1 MAKARKRDAKG
12 LFLPGKVEP
21 RKDREARR
29 AERLAEAKRTG
40 DVAEVGRRLEQQEG
54 KKARQAL
61 FLEGLKEM
69 GTIRHGIRKAG
80 VQRRA
85 YREWMSTDPE
95 FPEMVLD
102 ARQEFAEA
110 LEEVVVGIVMDP
122 ETVKKVPIL
131 AITLLNANLPN
142 KYRPT
147 AIVQDEA
154 ARDLLRE
161 WRKAAREHP
170 KEVKEANRHLD
181 IPVEQQIDEILKQRG
196 KASEGAPVPEAKEE
210 MD

>member
-1 MAKARKRDAKG
+1 MSEAKKG
-12 LFLPGKVEP
+12 K
-21 RKDREARR
+21 RR
-29 AERLAEAKRTG
+29 ALTAKQERELSELKPRMAQVRFN
-40 DVAEVGRRLEQQEG
+40 
-54 KKARQAL
+54 QAQ

-69 GTIRHGIRKAG
+69 GTIRNGLRKAG
-80 VQRRA
+80 MTRHA
-85 YREWMSTDPE
+85 YRYWMESDPE
-95 FPEMVLD
+95 FPDRVLD

-142 KYRPT
+142 KYRPA

-161 WRKAAREHP
+161 WRKAARENP
-170 KEVKEANRHLD
+170 KVVGQVEKEAET
-181 IPVEQQIDEILKQRG
+181 PVEQQIDEILKRKQV
-196 KASEGAPVPEAKEE
+196 SE
-210 MD
+210 

>member
-12 LFLPGKVEP
+12 VFLPSEVAP
-21 RKDREARR
+21 RKDREARF
-29 AERLAEAKRTG
+29 AEELAEAKRTG
-40 DVAEVGRRLEQQEG
+40 DVIEVERRLKKQEG

-61 FLEGLKEM
+61 FIEGLKEM
-69 GTIRHGIRKAG
+69 GTVRNGIRKAG
-80 VQRRA
+80 VHRRA
-85 YREWMSTDPE
+85 YREWMATDPE

-110 LEEVVVGIVMDP
+110 LEEVVVGIVMDA

>member
-1 MAKARKRDAKG
+1 
-12 LFLPGKVEP
+12 LPGPVKKV
-21 RKDREARR
+21 RR
-29 AERLAEAKRTG
+29 VMTAK
-40 DVAEVGRRLEQQEG
+40 E
-54 KKARQAL
+54 KKAFNELDPRTQKKRL
-61 FLEGLKEM
+61 NQDNFLEGLKEM
-69 GTIRHGIRKAG
+69 GTIRNGLRRAG
-80 VQRRA
+80 VVRVT
-85 YREWMSTDPE
+85 YRDWMNNDPE
-95 FPEMVLD
+95 FPDRVLD

-122 ETVKKVPIL
+122 EAVRKVPIL

-170 KEVKEANRHLD
+170 QELAQAAKNFET
-181 IPVEQQIDEILKQRG
+181 PVDQQIDEILKRKQQG
-196 KASEGAPVPEAKEE
+196 E
-210 MD
+210 

>member
-1 MAKARKRDAKG
+1 MPKPRKRDAKG
-12 LFLPGKVEP
+12 VFLPSERED

-40 DVAEVGRRLEQQEG
+40 DLVEIERNLKQQEG

-61 FLEGLKEM
+61 FIEGLKEM
-69 GTIRHGIRKAG
+69 GTVRNGIRKAG
-80 VQRRA
+80 VHRRA

-170 KEVKEANRHLD
+170 KEVKETNRHLD

-196 KASEGAPVPEAKEE
+196 KPPEGAPVPDVTEE

>member
-1 MAKARKRDAKG
+1 M
-12 LFLPGKVEP
+12 
-21 RKDREARR
+21 
-29 AERLAEAKRTG
+29 
-40 DVAEVGRRLEQQEG
+40 EG
-54 KKARQAL
+54 
-61 FLEGLKEM
+61 
-69 GTIRHGIRKAG
+69 
-80 VQRRA
+80 
-85 YREWMSTDPE
+85 DPE
-95 FPEMVLD
+95 FPDRVLD

-161 WRKAAREHP
+161 WRKAARGHP
-170 KEVKEANRHLD
+170 QEVAQVAKNFET
-181 IPVEQQIDEILKQRG
+181 PVDQQIDEILKRKQSG
-196 KASEGAPVPEAKEE
+196 EA
-210 MD
+210 

>member
-1 MAKARKRDAKG
+1 MGKARKRDAKG
-12 LFLPGKVEP
+12 VFIVSGPEP
-21 RKDREARR
+21 RKDCEARW
-29 AERLAEAKRTG
+29 AEELAEAKRTG
-40 DVAEVGRRLEQQEG
+40 DVVEVERRLEQQEG
-54 KKARQAL
+54 KRARQAL
-61 FLEGLKEM
+61 FIEGLKQM
-69 GTIRHGIRKAG
+69 GTVRNGIRKAG
-80 VQRRA
+80 VNRKA
-85 YREWMSTDPE
+85 YREWMANDPE

-147 AIVQDEA
+147 AIVQDEV

-161 WRKAAREHP
+161 WRKAAREQPHD
-170 KEVKEANRHLD
+170 VKETNKHLD
-181 IPVEQQIDEILKQRG
+181 IPMERQIDEILKRKQQ
-196 KASEGAPVPEAKEE
+196 EPQQEE
-210 MD
+210 MA